1 MSENQKLFVLLIDG
15 DNAQTAFIPHIL
27 QKLHEYGE
35 LRIAKVFHNKATI
48 EQWEQIASEYSIE
61 PIWVPNNTPHK
72 NSVDIALVMD
82 AMILFYEH
90 MEINGFCIV
99 ASDSDYTRLA
109 RLLKSRGK
117 FVLGFGA
124 KQTPKPFSNACS
136 TFVHMEELVSSP
148 HSTAQSVN
156 PVEVEPTVSE
166 ALSDKAFQKLFVR
179 AYKHLEKTG
188 AIDEETG
195 WVQLRDIRETMGEIS
210 PQFQASNY
218 YKYMRIFA
226 DKMKTL
232 AEADSKKIEVYEHVD
247 STNHYVTHHARI
259 PGYRELDRF
268 RQAYKHAA
276 NDLNLK
282 DADGW
287 VSLSGIG
294 SAIQKI
300 YPNYQPLVYRST
312 KYSQLKKVIGQIM
325 EDYPNTFEMN
335 PKSQQPQIR
344 LKQ

>member
-195 WVQLRDIRETMGEIS
+195 WVQLREMRETMGS
-210 PQFQASNY
+210 LFPKFQSTDHY
-218 YKYMRIFA
+218 QHMRMFV
-226 DKMKTL
+226 DRVKSL
-232 AEADSKKIEVYEHVD
+232 AEAAPRLLEISENLASKPVLHQVRLFGDK
-247 STNHYVTHHARI
+247 
-259 PGYRELDRF
+259 ELEKF
-268 RQAYKHAA
+268 RRAYFYAA
-276 NDLNLK
+276 EDLNQK
-282 DADGW
+282 DKDGW
-287 VSLSGIG
+287 VAL
-294 SAIQKI
+294 SAIRNTLHAI
-300 YPNYQPLVYRST
+300 YSDFQPLIYRSI
-312 KYSQLKKVIGQIM
+312 KYSQLKKVVEQM
-325 EDYPNTFEMN
+325 AMDYPGKIEI
-335 PKSQQPQIR
+335 SQKNLHTQIR
-344 LKQ
+344 MKS